1 MLILSHAGAISKTA
15 FYAQSDLNIYHRIL
29 NITCSGNEQT
39 LLECPYTEEF
49 NDDSTC
55 INSEDA
61 GVICQCENIII
72 YSILSW
78 TIPNDMYMG
87 VNAKVVASY
96 IGG

>member
-1 MLILSHAGAISKTA
+1 MLLLSHAGAISKTS

-72 YSILSW
+72 SYYFLW
-78 TIPNDMYMG
+78 AIPNYMYIG
-87 VNAKVVASY
+87 VNTKVVASY